1 VTYRN
6 NTAYNI
12 GIGFQAEAGGAC
24 VSKTG
29 GNCSITASYINNTVF
44 NTTAFSF
51 IYSSGRS
58 IDSLTI
64 QNNIFNGA
72 PLRTGGT
79 TVEDHNDCYGG
90 ASCSGPSDLS
100 IDPLFVSPA
109 TSDSHLM

>member
-1 VTYRN
+1 
-6 NTAYNI
+6 
-12 GIGFQAEAGGAC
+12 
-24 VSKTG
+24 
-29 GNCSITASYINNTVF
+29 INNTIF

-51 IYSSGRS
+51 IYSSGRT
-58 IDSLTI
+58 IDSFTI

-100 IDPLFVSPA
+100 IDPLFVSPSTNDFHLKP
-109 TSDSHLM
+109 TSPLIGKGVDVGLGLFGLTPN